1 MNAVASDFVNSDTL
15 VCQEQ
20 IALLVETH
28 SAIRGALVSTV
39 DGFEVAASLGAAISS
54 AKLSAM
60 ASSLVALAEAVSSES
75 GGGECHDLVIDA
87 HACRV
92 LLMDI
97 PRPDQKLLLTVI
109 CDTDETLGQ
118 VLWAVRKCRDD
129 ITSRLLAA

>member
-1 MNAVASDFVNSDTL
+1 MNAVASDFLNTDTV
-15 VCQEQ
+15 VCEER
-20 IALLVETH
+20 IRLLVETH

-39 DGFEVAASLGAAISS
+39 DGFEVAARLPDSVSS

-87 HACRV
+87 NACRV

-97 PRPDQKLLLTVI
+97 ARADQKLLLTVI

-118 VLWAVRKCRDD
+118 VLWAVRKCRDE
-129 ITSRLLAA
+129 IRTRLRDA